1 MTLETA
7 EKIRNL
13 LNYRDELQRELKE
26 YESCSSIDG
35 HINDEHNGIGFRWD
49 KGERQ
54 IQFLI
59 DGTTKEIR
67 NVETAIIKIDAEAGK
82 ALEF

>member
-26 YESCSSIDG
+26 YERCSSING
-35 HINDEHNGIGFRWD
+35 HINDEHNGLGFRWD

-54 IQFLI
+54 ILFLI
-59 DGTTKEIR
+59 EGTTQEIK
-67 NVETAIIKIDAEAGK
+67 NVETAIMKIDAEAGK

>member
-13 LNYRDELQRELKE
+13 LNYRDELQMELKD
-26 YESCSSIDG
+26 YERCSSISG
-35 HINDEHNGIGFRWD
+35 HINDEHNGLGFRWD

-67 NVETAIIKIDAEAGK
+67 NVETAIMQINAEAGK
-82 ALEF
+82 TLEF